1 MVDSIH
7 VAVGVIVNDRDEVLV
22 AYRSENKDQGGLWE
36 FPGGKKEKDET
47 IESALEREFL
57 EEIGIQLESYSPML
71 KIKHDYKEYSVILDV
86 WMITEYS
93 KIPLGAEGQTV
104 EWRKVQ
110 SLNFKDFPE
119 ANKKIIRLLK
129 LHGAYRNSRTS

>member
-7 VAVGVIVNDRDEVLV
+7 VAVGVILNDRDEVLV
-22 AYRSENKDQGGLWE
+22 AYRSKNKDQGGLWE

-47 IESALEREFL
+47 IELALEREFL
-57 EEIGIQLESYSPML
+57 EEIGIKLESYSPML
-71 KIKHDYKEYSVILDV
+71 KIKHDYKEYSVVLDV

-93 KIPLGAEGQTV
+93 KIPVGAEGQAI

-129 LHGAYRNSRTS
+129 SHGAYRNSRTS

>member
-1 MVDSIH
+1 MTSIH

-22 AYRSENKDQGGLWE
+22 AYRPKNKDQGGLWE

-47 IESALEREFL
+47 IELALERQFL
-57 EEIGIQLESYSPML
+57 EEIGIKLESYSPML

-93 KIPLGAEGQTV
+93 KIPVGVEGQTI

-119 ANKKIIRLLK
+119 ANKNIIRLLK
-129 LHGAYRNSRTS
+129 LRGAYRNTRIS

>member
-1 MVDSIH
+1 MVNSIH

-22 AYRSENKDQGGLWE
+22 AYRPKNKDQGGLWE
-36 FPGGKKEKDET
+36 FPGGKKGKDET

-71 KIKHDYKEYSVILDV
+71 KIKHDYKEYSVVLDV

-93 KIPLGAEGQTV
+93 KIPVGVEGQTI

-119 ANKKIIRLLK
+119 ANKEIIRLLR
-129 LHGAYRNSRTS
+129 LHVAHNNSGTS

>member
-1 MVDSIH
+1 MINSIH

-22 AYRSENKDQGGLWE
+22 AYRPKNKDQGGLWE
-36 FPGGKKEKDET
+36 FPGGKKGKDET

-71 KIKHDYKEYSVILDV
+71 KIKHDYKEYSVVLDV

-93 KIPLGAEGQTV
+93 KIPVGVEGQTI

-119 ANKKIIRLLK
+119 ANKNIIRLLK
-129 LHGAYRNSRTS
+129 LRGAYRDSRIS

>member
-1 MVDSIH
+1 MINSIH

-22 AYRSENKDQGGLWE
+22 AYRPKNKDQGGLWE
-36 FPGGKKEKDET
+36 FPGGKKGKDET

-71 KIKHDYKEYSVILDV
+71 KIKHDYKEYSVVLDV

-93 KIPLGAEGQTV
+93 KIPVGVEGQII

-119 ANKKIIRLLK
+119 ANKNIIRLLK
-129 LHGAYRNSRTS
+129 LRGAYRNSRIS

>member
-1 MVDSIH
+1 
-7 VAVGVIVNDRDEVLV
+7 
-22 AYRSENKDQGGLWE
+22 
-36 FPGGKKEKDET
+36 
-47 IESALEREFL
+47 
-57 EEIGIQLESYSPML
+57 ML

-93 KIPLGAEGQTV
+93 KIPMGAEGQTL
-104 EWRKVQ
+104 EWRQVQ

-129 LHGAYRNSRTS
+129 SRGAYRNSDSS

>member
-1 MVDSIH
+1 MADSIH

-93 KIPLGAEGQTV
+93 KIPVGAEGQTV

-129 LHGAYRNSRTS
+129 SHGAYRNSRTS

>member
-1 MVDSIH
+1 MADSIH

-47 IESALEREFL
+47 IELALEREFL
-57 EEIGIQLESYSPML
+57 EEIGIKLESYSPML

-93 KIPLGAEGQTV
+93 KIPMGAEGQTL
-104 EWRKVQ
+104 EWRQVQ

-129 LHGAYRNSRTS
+129 SHGAYRNSRTS

>member
-1 MVDSIH
+1 MVNSIH
-7 VAVGVIVNDRDEVLV
+7 VAVGVIVNARNEVLV
-22 AYRSENKDQGGLWE
+22 AYRPENKDQGGLWE
-36 FPGGKKEKDET
+36 FPGGKIGKDET

-57 EEIGIQLESYSPML
+57 EEIGIQLKSYSPML

-93 KIPLGAEGQTV
+93 KIPVGAEGQTV

-110 SLNFKDFPE
+110 SLSFKDFPE
-119 ANKKIIRLLK
+119 ANKEIIRLLR
-129 LHGAYRNSRTS
+129 LRGAYRNSRTS

>member
-1 MVDSIH
+1 MINSIH
-7 VAVGVIVNDRDEVLV
+7 VAVGVIVNARDEVLV
-22 AYRSENKDQGGLWE
+22 AYRPKNKDQGGLWE
-36 FPGGKKEKDET
+36 FPGGKKEKNET

-71 KIKHDYKEYSVILDV
+71 KIKHDYKEYSVVLDV

-93 KIPLGAEGQTV
+93 KIPVGVEGQTI

-110 SLNFKDFPE
+110 SMNFKDFPE
-119 ANKKIIRLLK
+119 ANKGIIRFLK
-129 LHGAYRNSRTS
+129 SRGAYHSSHTS

>member
-1 MVDSIH
+1 MVNSIH
-7 VAVGVIVNDRDEVLV
+7 VAVGVIVNARDEVLV
-22 AYRSENKDQGGLWE
+22 AYRPKNKDQGGLWE
-36 FPGGKKEKDET
+36 FPGGKKEKNET

-57 EEIGIQLESYSPML
+57 EEIGIQLESYSPMR

-93 KIPLGAEGQTV
+93 KIPMGAEGQTL
-104 EWRKVQ
+104 EWRQVQ

-129 LHGAYRNSRTS
+129 SRGAYRNSHSS

>member
-1 MVDSIH
+1 MVNSIH
-7 VAVGVIVNDRDEVLV
+7 VAVGVIINDRDEVLV
-22 AYRSENKDQGGLWE
+22 AYRPENKDQGGLWE
-36 FPGGKKEKDET
+36 FPGGKKEQDET

-57 EEIGIQLESYSPML
+57 EEIGIQLKSYSPML

-86 WMITEYS
+86 WMITDYS
-93 KIPLGAEGQTV
+93 KIPVGAEGQTL

-129 LHGAYRNSRTS
+129 SHGAYRNSRTS

>member
-1 MVDSIH
+1 MLNSIH
-7 VAVGVIVNDRDEVLV
+7 VAVGVIVNARDEVLV
-22 AYRSENKDQGGLWE
+22 SYRPKNKDQGGLWE
-36 FPGGKKEKDET
+36 FPGGKKGKDET
-47 IESALEREFL
+47 IESALEREFM
-57 EEIGIQLESYSPML
+57 EEIGIQLESYSPIL

>member
-22 AYRSENKDQGGLWE
+22 AYRSESKDQGGLWE

-93 KIPLGAEGQTV
+93 KIPVGAEGQTL

-129 LHGAYRNSRTS
+129 SHGAYRNSRTS

>member
-57 EEIGIQLESYSPML
+57 EEIGIQLESYFPIL

-86 WMITEYS
+86 WMITGYS
-93 KIPLGAEGQTV
+93 KIPMGAEGQAL
-104 EWRKVQ
+104 EWRHVQ

-119 ANKKIIRLLK
+119 ANKGIIRFLK
-129 LHGAYRNSRTS
+129 SRGAYHSSHTS

>member
-1 MVDSIH
+1 MTVSIH
-7 VAVGVIVNDRDEVLV
+7 VDVGVIINDKDEALI
-22 AYRSENKDQGGLWE
+22 AFRPKDKPHGGLWE
-36 FPGGKKEKDET
+36 FPGGKIEPNET
-47 IESALEREFL
+47 IEFALEREFM
-57 EEIGIQLESYSPML
+57 EEISIRLKSYFPFQ
-71 KIKHDYKEYSVILDV
+71 KIRYSYEDYSVVLDV

-93 KIPLGAEGQTV
+93 KIPVGAEGQTL

-129 LHGAYRNSRTS
+129 SHGAYRNSRTS

>member
-1 MVDSIH
+1 MVNSIH

-71 KIKHDYKEYSVILDV
+71 KIKHDYKEYSVVLDV

-93 KIPLGAEGQTV
+93 KIPVGAEGQAI

-119 ANKKIIRLLK
+119 ANKEIIRLLR

>member
-22 AYRSENKDQGGLWE
+22 AYRSESKDQGGLWE

-93 KIPLGAEGQTV
+93 KIPVGAEGQTV

-129 LHGAYRNSRTS
+129 SHGAYRNSRTS

>member
-1 MVDSIH
+1 MADSIH

-47 IESALEREFL
+47 IELALEREFL
-57 EEIGIQLESYSPML
+57 EEIGIKLESYSPML

-86 WMITEYS
+86 WMITGYS
-93 KIPLGAEGQTV
+93 KIPMGAEGQAL
-104 EWRKVQ
+104 EWRHVQ

-119 ANKKIIRLLK
+119 ANKGIIRFLK
-129 LHGAYRNSRTS
+129 SRGAYHSSHTS

>member
-1 MVDSIH
+1 MVNSIH

-22 AYRSENKDQGGLWE
+22 AYRSESKDQGGLWE

-47 IESALEREFL
+47 IESALEREFQ
-57 EEIGIQLESYSPML
+57 EEIGIQLKSYSPML

-93 KIPLGAEGQTV
+93 KIPVGAEGQTL

-129 LHGAYRNSRTS
+129 SHGAYRNSRTS

>member
-1 MVDSIH
+1 MVNSIH
-7 VAVGVIVNDRDEVLV
+7 VAVGVIINAMDEVLV
-22 AYRSENKDQGGLWE
+22 AYRPKNKDQGGLWE
-36 FPGGKKEKDET
+36 FPGGKKEKNES

-57 EEIGIQLESYSPML
+57 EEIGIQLKSYSPML

-86 WMITEYS
+86 WMITGYS
-93 KIPLGAEGQTV
+93 KIPVGAEGQTL
-104 EWRKVQ
+104 EWRQVQ

-129 LHGAYRNSRTS
+129 SRGAYRNSHSS

>member
-1 MVDSIH
+1 MVNSIH
-7 VAVGVIVNDRDEVLV
+7 VAVGVIINDRDEVLV
-22 AYRSENKDQGGLWE
+22 AHRPENKDQGGLWE

-47 IESALEREFL
+47 IELALEREFL
-57 EEIGIQLESYSPML
+57 EEIGIKLESYSPML
-71 KIKHDYKEYSVILDV
+71 KIKHDYKEYSVVLDV

-93 KIPLGAEGQTV
+93 KIPVGVEGQTI

-119 ANKKIIRLLK
+119 ANKNIIRLLK
-129 LHGAYRNSRTS
+129 LRGAYRNTRIS

>member
-1 MVDSIH
+1 MADSIH

-47 IESALEREFL
+47 IELALEREFL
-57 EEIGIQLESYSPML
+57 EEIGIKLESYSPML

-93 KIPLGAEGQTV
+93 KIPVGVEGQTI
-104 EWRKVQ
+104 EWRKVE

-119 ANKKIIRLLK
+119 ANKNIIRLLK
-129 LHGAYRNSRTS
+129 LRGAYRNSRIF